1 MVTRA
6 KAGISRPI
14 DKLTLHNN
22 TTSPIPK
29 SHIHIFRDPNWKKAM
44 LEEYNALITHG
55 TWVLVPGPA
64 NVNIVRS
71 IWLFR
76 HIVRSIVR
84 SWLIANGR
92 SQQLGIDYDETF
104 SPVVKPTT
112 IRTVL
117 SLTTPVDTESK
128 LGSDD
133 DPVNDPTL
141 YRSLAGALQYL
152 TMLRAEY
159 RGVANVVVETAWIR
173 NLLRELHALLFT
185 ATLVYCDNVSVVYM
199 STNPVQHQRTKNIEI
214 DIYFVCDFVASG
226 QVRVLHVP
234 SRFQYADIFTKELPF
249 VS

>member
-14 DKLTLHNN
+14 DKLTLHNT

-29 SHIHIFRDPNWKKAM
+29 SHIHAFRDPNWQKAM
-44 LEEYNALITHG
+44 LEEYNALITNG

-76 HIVRSIVR
+76 HIVRS
-84 SWLIANGR
+84 WLIANGR
-92 SQQLGIDYDETF
+92 SQQLGIDCDETF

-112 IRTVL
+112 IRIVL

-152 TMLRAEY
+152 TS
-159 RGVANVVVETAWIR
+159 
-173 NLLRELHALLFT
+173 
-185 ATLVYCDNVSVVYM
+185 TLVYCDNVSVVYM
-199 STNPVQHQRTKNIEI
+199 STNPVQHQRTKHIEI

-226 QVRVLHVP
+226 QVRVLHVS
-234 SRFQYADIFTKELPF
+234 SRFQYADIFTQELPF